1 MNLKRILV
9 SQPTPSCPEKSP
21 YYDLQKKFD
30 LELTF
35 KPFIRIETLTATEF
49 RAQKISVP
57 TFTAIVFTS
66 RTAVAHFFKL
76 ATELRAKPNDEMQ
89 YFCLTEGI
97 ALYLQ
102 KYINF
107 RKRKVHHSKTG
118 KIEDL
123 ALVMKKHN
131 TEKFLMPVAEGHE
144 PEPQCFIKAKVKLTQ
159 AVMYRTVSTEFTPEE
174 IKSYDMLCFFTP
186 AGIQSLF
193 DNDPDY
199 QQGEQRIGIFG
210 TQTAKA
216 AEDRGLR
223 IDAQGPTPELPS
235 MTAVLQ
241 KFLAENNA

>member
-1 MNLKRILV
+1 MDLKHILI

-21 YYDLQKKFD
+21 YFDLQRRFG

-35 KPFIRIETLTATEF
+35 KPFIRIETLSTTEF
-49 RAQKISVP
+49 RAQKISLP
-57 TFTAIVFTS
+57 SYTAIVFTS
-66 RTAVAHFFKL
+66 RTAVEHFFKL
-76 ATELRAKPNDEMQ
+76 AESLRAKPNDEMQ
-89 YFCLTEGI
+89 YFCLTEAI

-102 KYINF
+102 KFINF

-131 TEKFLMPVAEGHE
+131 SEKFLMPVAEGHSE
-144 PEPQCFIKAKVKLTQ
+144 ELPCFTKAKVKLTY

-174 IKSYDMLCFFTP
+174 IASYDMICFFTP

-193 DNDPDY
+193 DNNPDY
-199 QQGEQRIGIFG
+199 QQGDQRIGLFG
-210 TQTAKA
+210 PLTAKA
-216 AEDRGLR
+216 AEGRGLR

-235 MTAVLQ
+235 MAAVLQ
-241 KFLAENNA
+241 KYLTDNK